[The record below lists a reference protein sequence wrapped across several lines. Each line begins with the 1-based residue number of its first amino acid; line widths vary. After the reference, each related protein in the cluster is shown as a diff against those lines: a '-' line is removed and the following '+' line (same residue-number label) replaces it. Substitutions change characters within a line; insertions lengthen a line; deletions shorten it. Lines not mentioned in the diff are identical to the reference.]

1 MGETLTLSALAGSGY
16 RIEAAMIVNGSEQ
29 ANHAIVTATVINE
42 ESSKAKPYSIK
53 KTSQINAEG
62 IPESSI
68 IAHPIRRYLLGP
80 GNFDTLVFAGLTLV
94 TFCDYVIFLYY
105 H

>member
-1 MGETLTLSALAGSGY
+1 MVETLTLSALAGSGY

-53 KTSQINAEG
+53 KL
-62 IPESSI
+62 
-68 IAHPIRRYLLGP
+68 HR
-80 GNFDTLVFAGLTLV
+80 
-94 TFCDYVIFLYY
+94 
-105 H
+105 